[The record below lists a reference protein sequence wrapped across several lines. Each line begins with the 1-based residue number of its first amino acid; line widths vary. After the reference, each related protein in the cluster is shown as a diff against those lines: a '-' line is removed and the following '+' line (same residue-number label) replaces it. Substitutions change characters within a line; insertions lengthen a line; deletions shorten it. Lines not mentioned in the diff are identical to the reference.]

1 MDILKKK
8 NRCGE
13 NYSKF
18 MRMLEKTPKKKKV
31 RIYIYILIL
40 KLLCKCN

>member
-18 MRMLEKTPKKKKV
+18 MRMLEKTQKKKKSKN
-31 RIYIYILIL
+31 IYIYINIKVTL
-40 KLLCKCN
+40 